1 MSKKILNKRFG
12 AILAGAS
19 IFAMAAAPA
28 LAQPAAQTED
38 EADEEEIVV
47 TGTQIRGVAATGSQ
61 TIALD
66 AEAIAEVGAFNTN
79 ELLAAI
85 PQMGTFN
92 GRFEQDP
99 RGAFQDSVNRP
110 NLRNLPG
117 FNSAS
122 GSVTLLIVDGHR
134 LTPVGV
140 GEATVDADIIPA
152 AVLQRVEVVT
162 DGGSSIYGADAVA
175 GVINFISRKSFDGV
189 QVDANYGFGDTID
202 GFSEYDG
209 ALTMGTDWG
218 SGNGYISVGH
228 SDREA
233 ITNGETSWARQ
244 GTWTSSTTLNTNIGT
259 QCVTPQNTVQ
269 RFVWIPSFGVWT
281 DNPLAGGGPR
291 ALGTG
296 CNIYAEDA
304 YLAAQQRDNFFG
316 SLTQELASNME
327 LHVTGYY
334 TSREVNMPLYSQGG
348 SRSIPVV
355 APTTPGTAAGQIVDV
370 PSGTSFAFSPNP
382 AYVDRDFIQTFDT
395 WGISPELTLDL
406 GGDWQVR
413 GTLHVGRSEN
423 ASFNPTVNGTAL
435 ATAITGGALDPNNV
449 AAASAATIQGILD
462 LVDAA
467 ETNHDLADLRVI
479 ADGPLFNLP
488 AGPLRVAIGAE
499 FANSKAE
506 TRGGGGT
513 YASFYNRTF
522 NSAERDQISA
532 FAEANVPVFDAL
544 DLSFAIRYDDYSDF
558 GDTTNPTL
566 GFDLHPV
573 DGLRI
578 FGHWG
583 KSFNA
588 PTLLDTFGP
597 LISTGRM
604 IQGLGAGPV
613 LNQDS
618 LDGDVDW
625 DGVGTDILQGTGA
638 AGDIAPQTAE
648 QWALG
653 GEFEPADGWRFGF
666 NYYEINFVDILGAV
680 NPQDPVQ
687 VRLFPDKFIWNPTQ
701 AQWDA
706 YLLRVNNA
714 ASLPAS
720 PTNIS
725 FILDR
730 ITSNLSFATLT
741 GLDFS
746 ASYTRDTSFG
756 TFDIGISGNHQL
768 SATQNSVDILANN
781 VPDLTMIGTLGWQG
795 EHLRSRLSVNHTG
808 GFTTNSTGGR
818 QARVDSYT
826 TADLHVGYDL
836 GAFGAEGSSLR
847 FGINNLFEA
856 EPPVWKQNSSSLA
869 WQGYSLGRVVRVGV
883 SAHF

>member
-1 MSKKILNKRFG
+1 MSRLFSKILPSMG
-12 AILAGAS
+12 VLALMTAGPA
-19 IFAMAAAPA
+19 FAQNAPAAAGD
-28 LAQPAAQTED
+28 AAED
-38 EADEEEIVV
+38 EIVV

-61 TIALD
+61 TLALD
-66 AEAIAEVGAFNTN
+66 AEDIAEVGAFNTN
-79 ELLAAI
+79 ELLSAI

-92 GRFEQDP
+92 SRFEQDP

-122 GSVTLLIVDGHR
+122 GSVTLLIADGHR

-175 GVINFISRKSFDGV
+175 GVINFISRRSFDGV

-202 GFSEYDG
+202 GFSQYDA
-209 ALTMGTDWG
+209 ALTMGTSWG
-218 SGNGYISVGH
+218 SGNGYISVGT

-244 GTWTSSTTLNTNIGT
+244 GTWTNSETLNTNIGT

-269 RFVWIPSFGVWT
+269 RYVWIPAFGVWT
-281 DNPLAGGGPR
+281 NNPAAGGGAR
-291 ALGTG
+291 SLGTG

-304 YLAAQQRDNFFG
+304 YLAAQARDNFFG
-316 SLTQELASNME
+316 SLTQELTSNME

-348 SRSIPVV
+348 SRTIPVV
-355 APTTPGTAAGQIVDV
+355 APTVPGTAAGQFVDL
-370 PSGTSFAFSPNP
+370 PSGTSFAFSPN
-382 AYVDRDFIQTFDT
+382 ASYVDRDLIQTFDT
-395 WGISPELTLDL
+395 WGITPELTLDL

-413 GTLHVGRSEN
+413 ANLHVGRSEN
-423 ASFNPTVNGTAL
+423 ASFNPTVNTTAL

-449 AAASAATIQGILD
+449 AAASAATMQGILD
-462 LVDAA
+462 SVDAA
-467 ETNHDLADLRVI
+467 ETNHELADLRVI

-488 AGPLRVAIGAE
+488 AGPLRVAVGAE

-513 YASFYNRTF
+513 YASFYNRAF
-522 NSAERDQISA
+522 NTAERDQISA
-532 FAEANVPVFDAL
+532 FAEANVPVLDAL

-558 GDTTNPTL
+558 GTTTNPTL

-597 LISTGRM
+597 LISTGRL

-613 LNQDS
+613 INQDS
-618 LDGDVDW
+618 LDGVAGDDW

-653 GEFEPADGWRFGF
+653 GEFEPADGWRFGV

-687 VRLFPDKFIWNPTQ
+687 VRLFADKFIWNPTQ

-720 PTNIS
+720 PANIA

-746 ASYTRDTSFG
+746 ASYTRDTSLG
-756 TFDIGISGNHQL
+756 TFDIGISGNHQI
-768 SATQNSVDILANN
+768 SASQSTADILANN
-781 VPDLTMIGTLGWQG
+781 VPDLSMIGTLGWQG
-795 EHLRSRLSVNHTG
+795 EHLSSRLSLNHTG
-808 GFTTNSTGGR
+808 GFTTNSTQGR
-818 QARVDSYT
+818 QSRVDSYT
-826 TADLHVGYDL
+826 TADLFVGYDL

-847 FGINNLFEA
+847 FGVDNLFAE

-869 WQGYSLGRVVRVGV
+869 WQGYSLGRVIRVGV
-883 SAHF
+883 TAHF